1 MRLSALKHLIAA
13 VQGVAASERI
23 RVLGS
28 SALLAR
34 FPELGEANG
43 PLEKTFDADLVI
55 EPCDEQ
61 LAAVL
66 HEAVGE
72 GSLFAQ
78 RTGYHADILRQEIL
92 TTLPPGWD
100 SRLVMLDAAR
110 DVTALSPEDL
120 MVVKLRAGRPKDLAL
135 CRDLVERKLVTT
147 NALRQR
153 LDATPLDE
161 HEIVTV
167 YQRLSEVSGEANAS

>member
-1 MRLSALKHLIAA
+1 LKHLIAA

-66 HEAVGE
+66 HEAIGE

-78 RTGYHADILRQEIL
+78 HTGYHADILRQEIL
-92 TTLPPGWD
+92 TTLSPGWD
-100 SRLVMLDAAR
+100 SRLVILDSAR
-110 DVTALSPEDL
+110 DVAALAPEDL

-135 CRDLVERKLVTT
+135 CRNLVERKLVTGKV
-147 NALRQR
+147 LRQR

-161 HEIVTV
+161 HEIVAV
-167 YQRLSEVSGEANAS
+167 YQRLREVSGEANAS